1 MINVDVYSDL
11 SCPWCYVGKRRLDK
25 AIQQFKTTSIS
36 VSWHPYIIDRKTA
49 SNGEEY
55 MAYNTRRWGGD
66 GWTHSLRREGQRLG
80 LAFKNWKIWP
90 NSLHGHRLVHLAG
103 KQKGPHGQGKAKDVL
118 FRMIYEDGMNIS
130 DVGTLIQAAK
140 EISLQGAEEYLN
152 STDDVDLIWSE
163 DLRAKSEMGI
173 SGVPYFVIT
182 NSGDKRET
190 ISLSGAQ
197 GTEQFLAAF
206 NHVSKH

>member
-1 MINVDVYSDL
+1 
-11 SCPWCYVGKRRLDK
+11 
-25 AIQQFKTTSIS
+25 
-36 VSWHPYIIDRKTA
+36 
-49 SNGEEY
+49 
-55 MAYNTRRWGGD
+55 
-66 GWTHSLRREGQRLG
+66 
-80 LAFKNWKIWP
+80 
-90 NSLHGHRLVHLAG
+90 
-103 KQKGPHGQGKAKDVL
+103 
-118 FRMIYEDGMNIS
+118 MIYEDGMNIS

-163 DLRAKSEMGI
+163 DLHAKSEMGI

-197 GTEQFLAAF
+197 GTEQFLAVF